1 MSQKLYGIVSKI
13 MSIPVSQL
21 SDNSG
26 PENIEK
32 WDSFNGLLLVDELEV
47 QFGIKFELDEIV
59 DVKTISDI
67 KKHLKNHGIN
77 LDE

>member
-1 MSQKLYGIVSKI
+1 